1 MTDRLIG
8 TADHWTKAATKQR
21 NHVGQRRWPGLGPL
35 CGIAFV
41 FGVSAVFWGGLAVLV
56 SKLW

>member
-8 TADHWTKAATKQR
+8 TANPWTKASIKQR
-21 NHVGQRRWPGLGPL
+21 NWVGQRRWPGLGPV
-35 CGIAFV
+35 CGIVFV

-56 SKLW
+56 NRLW